1 MRYGASMQLRRSLLS
16 FSVLAL
22 ALSLVDCGGGP
33 SGAVDDPVSAELSYL
48 GLDRAI
54 DRAIDL
60 GFDGFNASNSG
71 ANIPEQMDAGEL
83 SGAMVVSGKV
93 DSGSSDNKNMTL
105 DVTLTDYSDVVLAGD
120 RMVVYEGG
128 PAVLDLSF
136 KGLPNATFSG
146 TLSGS
151 FAMTG
156 DLAGGV
162 TLDLQL
168 TGETE
173 AGPGDIIVRKVGTI
187 RVVGTASSDY
197 GVYDVDVSL

>member
-1 MRYGASMQLRRSLLS
+1 MVRAMQPRRSLLR
-16 FSVLAL
+16 LCAL
-22 ALSLVDCGGGP
+22 ALSLSLVQCGGG
-33 SGAVDDPVSAELSYL
+33 SSAVDDAVSAELSYL

-60 GFDGFNASNSG
+60 GFDGYNAADS
-71 ANIPEQMDAGEL
+71 ANIPEQMDSGEL
-83 SGAMVVSGKV
+83 TGVMVVGGKV
-93 DSGSSDNKNMTL
+93 DQGSSDNKNMTL
-105 DVTLTDYSDVVLAGD
+105 DVTLTDYSDVVLEGD
-120 RMVVYEGG
+120 RTVVYDGG

-146 TLSGS
+146 TLRGS

-173 AGPGDIIVRKVGTI
+173 AGPGDTIVRKVGTI
-187 RVVGTASSDY
+187 RVLGTASSDY
-197 GVYDVDVSL
+197 GVYDVEVSL

>member
-1 MRYGASMQLRRSLLS
+1 MVRPMQPRRSLLRL
-16 FSVLAL
+16 SVL
-22 ALSLVDCGGGP
+22 ALSLVGCGGP

-60 GFDGFNASNSG
+60 GFDGFNAASS

-83 SGAMVVSGKV
+83 TGAMVVGGKV
-93 DSGSSDNKNMTL
+93 DQGASDNKNMTL
-105 DVTLTDYSDVVLAGD
+105 DVTLTDYSDVVLEGD
-120 RMVVYEGG
+120 RTVTYDGG
-128 PAVLDLSF
+128 PAGLDLSF
-136 KGLPNATFSG
+136 KGLPDATFSG
-146 TLSGS
+146 TLRGS

-173 AGPGDIIVRKVGTI
+173 AGPGDIIVRKLGTI

-197 GVYDVDVSL
+197 GVYDVDVNL